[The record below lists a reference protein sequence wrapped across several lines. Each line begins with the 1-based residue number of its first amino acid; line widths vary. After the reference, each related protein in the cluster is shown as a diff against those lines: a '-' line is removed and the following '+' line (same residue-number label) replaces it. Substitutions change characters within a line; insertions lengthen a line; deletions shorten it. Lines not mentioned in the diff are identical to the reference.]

1 MSDLLTSRAL
11 AAQSPAV
18 LAVSVA
24 DGAAEIERLQWKC
37 VELKGLLREA
47 IDCLRESKNV
57 ATANLFDQA
66 LAALGATK

>member
-1 MSDLLTSRAL
+1 MSGYLDPRAL

-18 LAVSVA
+18 LAASVA
-24 DGAAEIERLQWKC
+24 DGVAEIERLQWKY

-47 IDCLRESKNV
+47 IGCLRESKNV

-66 LAALGATK
+66 LVALEATK